1 MDLVIRAAFVYLFVW
16 LVLRAL
22 GKRQLGELTAF
33 ELVLLFVVGDLVQ
46 QSITQNDT
54 SITAAV
60 LAISTIALL
69 ILTQSY
75 IVFRWRKTRPIIEGS
90 PVMVVHDGQLLHD
103 VLHRERMAPDD
114 VMESARQQGIGD
126 LSRVRV
132 GILER
137 DGKLAFI
144 TRDPGETHPASNEG
158 HGIST

>member
-1 MDLVIRAAFVYLFVW
+1 MDIVIRAAFVFLFVW

-33 ELVLLFVVGDLVQ
+33 ELVLLFVIGDLVQ

-54 SITAAV
+54 SITAAI

-75 IVFRWRKTRPIIEGS
+75 LVFRFRRTRPVVEGT
-90 PVMVVHDGQLLHD
+90 PVMVVHEGRMLHD
-103 VLHRERMAPDD
+103 VLHRERMAADD
-114 VMESARQQGIGD
+114 IMEAARQQGIGD
-126 LSRVRV
+126 LAEVRFA
-132 GILER
+132 ILER

-144 TRDPGETHPASNEG
+144 TNGSSG
-158 HGIST
+158 G

>member
-1 MDLVIRAAFVYLFVW
+1 MDIVIRAAFVFLFVW

-69 ILTQSY
+69 ILAQSY
-75 IVFRWRKTRPIIEGS
+75 LVFRFRRTQPIIEGT
-90 PVMVVHDGQLLHD
+90 PVMVVHEGKMLHD
-103 VLHRERMAPDD
+103 VMHRERMGPND
-114 VMESARQQGIGD
+114 VMEAARQQGIGD
-126 LSRVRV
+126 IAEVKV
-132 GILER
+132 AVLER

-144 TRDPGETHPASNEG
+144 KNESSG
-158 HGIST
+158 DEQSGGGQMIST